1 MLGLYASNR
10 FKRDLKAIKKQRK
23 DLDLLKDAID
33 TLRIPAPLPPKNR
46 DHQLSGDYSK
56 ARECHLA
63 PDLLLIYRVVD
74 NVLILER
81 IGSHSELF
89 R

>member
-10 FKRDLKAIKKQRK
+10 FKKDLKAIKKQHK
-23 DLDLLKDAID
+23 DLNLLKDAIN
-33 TLRIPAPLPPKNR
+33 TLRIPAPLPAKNR

-74 NVLILER
+74 DVLILER

-89 R
+89 